1 MRNKASPS
9 EYLAFLSLKY
19 EVNPDKLFHAI
30 VSASET
36 GKSTCGNLLLECR
49 GKQKNGII
57 LLITKGEKVVAQ
69 FPIPQEFVL
78 EKKNPIKDIRK
89 TNLFRGYSIIKDRKP
104 HSFQIGDLR
113 IGMKKVNVKAKVLEI
128 AKPTLVFTRFGNYAS
143 VANALIADETGKI
156 KLCLWN
162 EQIDSVSIGDT
173 VQIENANTSAFRGE
187 KQLRI
192 GRKGILRNIRI

>member
-1 MRNKASPS
+1 MRSKISPS

-19 EVNPDKLFHAI
+19 EVDPDKLFYAI

-36 GKSTCGNLLLECR
+36 GKSTCENLLVECR
-49 GKQKNGII
+49 GKQRKGII
-57 LLITKGEKVVAQ
+57 LLITKGKKVVAQ
-69 FPIPQEFVL
+69 FPILKEFL
-78 EKKNPIKDIRK
+78 REKNNPIKEIRK
-89 TNLFRGYSIIKDRKP
+89 TNLFRRYSIIKGIKP

-113 IGMKKVNVKAKVLEI
+113 VGMRKVNVKAKVLEI
-128 AKPTLVFTRFGNYAS
+128 TKPTLVFTRFGNYAS
-143 VANALIADETGKI
+143 VANARIADETGEI

-162 EQIDSVSIGDT
+162 KQIDSISIGDT

-192 GRKGILRNIRI
+192 GRKGIFRNMGI